1 MSAMMISPNKQS
13 KYSVNKHLQKIRE
26 FIQYDLWRQSHI
38 DIHAPKK
45 RWLYRFL
52 QTIILVARGFKDQV
66 LVVRANSLSFAL
78 LFAFIP
84 MMALIYAIARGFGF
98 EEIVKNTISSSF
110 LAEANI
116 APVLL
121 EWIERYL
128 ETAREGLFLGI
139 GLIVLIWAV
148 YAFFNMLENSF
159 NSIWNV
165 KQSRSFGRRMTNYVM
180 TLLLVPVL
188 VVVTSGISIFLN
200 STEVLASVLDA
211 IVPIRKFMLR
221 LIPFLATA
229 GVFTWIFIAIPNT
242 KVKFSSA
249 IIPGILMGLLY
260 QVVQALSMY
269 LVVLF
274 TRMSIVYG
282 AFSAIPLVLI
292 WLHIT
297 CWLLLVGAE
306 LAFAIQNNDL
316 FAYEKDL
323 ETMSRRYK
331 DYVMLYLLSVIIRR
345 FEAGEQPQTIQQM
358 AAENQLPIRLVQQLL
373 SRMEDANIIR
383 RIYIEDEEEQ
393 SFVPALNTRSITVEM
408 VIGRISA
415 QGTEEFLQ
423 HTPAEMQAFWQRY
436 QQMIDA
442 NHSDDILVSELA

>member
-1 MSAMMISPNKQS
+1 MNTRIQRF
-13 KYSVNKHLQKIRE
+13 RE
-26 FIQYDLWRQSHI
+26 FIQYDLWRQSHMGV
-38 DIHAPKK
+38 HAPKK
-45 RWLYRFL
+45 RLLYRFL

-84 MMALIYAIARGFGF
+84 MMALIFAIARGFGF
-98 EEIVKNTISSSF
+98 EEILKDKVSAGF

-116 APVLL
+116 APMLL
-121 EWIERYL
+121 EWVERYL

-148 YAFFNMLENSF
+148 HAFFNMLEKSF

-165 KQSRSFGRRMTNYVM
+165 KKTRSFGRRMTNYVM

-200 STEVLASVLDA
+200 STEVLAPVLQA
-211 IVPIRKFMLR
+211 IEPIRKFMLR
-221 LIPFLATA
+221 FIPFVATSA
-229 GVFTWIFIAIPNT
+229 VFTWIFIAIPNT

-249 IIPGILMGLLY
+249 IIPGIVMGFLY
-260 QVVQALSMY
+260 QVVQALSMF
-269 LVVLF
+269 LVVLL

-292 WLHIT
+292 WLNIT

-306 LAFAIQNNDL
+306 LAFAIQNNEH
-316 FAYEKDL
+316 FAYERDI

-331 DYVMLYLLSVIIRR
+331 DCMTLYLLSVIIKR
-345 FEAGEQPQTIQQM
+345 FEQGNTPETIQQM
-358 AAENQLPIRLVQQLL
+358 AKKYHLPIRLVGQLL
-373 SRMEDANIIR
+373 ARLEDINIIR
-383 RIYIEDEEEQ
+383 RVYIDNEEDQ
-393 SFVPALNTRSITVEM
+393 AFVPALDTSLISVEM
-408 VIGRISA
+408 VIGRISI

-423 HTPAEMQAFWQRY
+423 HTPLDMQAFWQRY
-436 QQMIDA
+436 LRMIEV
-442 NHSDDILVSELA
+442 NSSDDILVSDL

>member
-1 MSAMMISPNKQS
+1 MNKR
-13 KYSVNKHLQKIRE
+13 LQQIRE
-26 FIQYDLWRQSHI
+26 FIQYDLWRQPHME
-38 DIHAPKK
+38 IHAPKK

-98 EEIVKNTISSSF
+98 EETVKSTISSSF
-110 LAEANI
+110 LAEANV

-128 ETAREGLFLGI
+128 ETARDGLFVGI

-165 KQSRSFGRRMTNYVM
+165 KQSRSFTRRMTNYVM

-200 STEVLASVLDA
+200 STEVLASVLDS

-221 LIPFLATA
+221 FLPFVATA

-274 TRMSIVYG
+274 ARMSIVYG

-297 CWLLLVGAE
+297 CWLLLVGSE

-323 ETMSRRYK
+323 KNMSRRYK
-331 DYVMLYLLSVIIRR
+331 DYVMLYLLFVIIRR
-345 FEAGEQPQTIQQM
+345 FEAGESPQTAQEM
-358 AAENQLPIRLVQQLL
+358 AAENQLPIRLVQQVL
-373 SRMEDANIIR
+373 SRLEETVIVR
-383 RIYIEDEEEQ
+383 RVYVEDEEEQ
-393 SFVPALNTRSITVEM
+393 AFIPALDTKSITVEM

>member
-1 MSAMMISPNKQS
+1 MKQRI
-13 KYSVNKHLQKIRE
+13 QCIRK

-45 RWLYRFL
+45 RLLYRLL
-52 QTIILVARGFKDQV
+52 QILILVGRGFKHQV
-66 LVVRANSLSFAL
+66 LVVRANSLTFAL
-78 LFAFIP
+78 IFAFIP
-84 MMALIYAIARGFGF
+84 MMALIYAVARGFGF
-98 EEIVKNTISSSF
+98 EEMVSELLTGSF

-121 EWIERYL
+121 EWVERYL
-128 ETAREGLFLGI
+128 ETARDGLFVGI

-165 KQSRSFGRRMTNYVM
+165 KKTRSFGRRMTNYVM
-180 TLLLVPVL
+180 TLLLVPIL

-200 STEVLASVLDA
+200 STEVLSSVLQS
-211 IVPIRKFMLR
+211 VEPLRKFMLR
-221 LIPFLATA
+221 FIPFVATSA
-229 GVFTWIFIAIPNT
+229 VFTWIFMAIPST

-249 IIPGILMGLLY
+249 IIPGVLMGFLY

-292 WLHIT
+292 WLNIT
-297 CWLLLVGAE
+297 CWLLLIGAV
-306 LAFAIQNNDL
+306 LAFAIQNNEL
-316 FAYEKDL
+316 FAYERDIV
-323 ETMSRRYK
+323 TMSRRYK
-331 DYVMLYLLSVIIRR
+331 DYVMLYLLSVIIKR
-345 FEAGEQPQTIQQM
+345 FENGESPEKMRDM
-358 AAENQLPIRLVQQLL
+358 ANNNHLPIRLVGQLMARL
-373 SRMEDANIIR
+373 EDANIVHR
-383 RIYIEDEEEQ
+383 VYIDQDEE
-393 SFVPALNTRSITVEM
+393 SAFVPAMDTKKITVEL
-408 VIGRISA
+408 VVGRISS

-423 HTPAEMQAFWQRY
+423 HTPKEMQDFWQHY
-436 QQMIDA
+436 QAMLEA
-442 NHSDDILVSELA
+442 NQSDDILVSEL

>member
-1 MSAMMISPNKQS
+1 MKQRI
-13 KYSVNKHLQKIRE
+13 QRIRK

-45 RWLYRFL
+45 RLLYRLL
-52 QTIILVARGFKDQV
+52 QILILVGRGFKHQV
-66 LVVRANSLSFAL
+66 LVVRANSLTFSL
-78 LFAFIP
+78 IFAFIP
-84 MMALIYAIARGFGF
+84 MMALIYAVARGFGF
-98 EEIVKNTISSSF
+98 EEMVSELLTGSF

-121 EWIERYL
+121 EWVERYL
-128 ETAREGLFLGI
+128 ETARDGLFVGI

-165 KQSRSFGRRMTNYVM
+165 KKKRSFGRRMTNYVM
-180 TLLLVPVL
+180 TLLLVPIL

-200 STEVLASVLDA
+200 STEVLSSVLQS
-211 IVPIRKFMLR
+211 VEPLRKFMLR
-221 LIPFLATA
+221 FIPFVATSA
-229 GVFTWIFIAIPNT
+229 VFTWIFMAIPSP

-249 IIPGILMGLLY
+249 IIPGVLMGFLY

-292 WLHIT
+292 WLNIT
-297 CWLLLVGAE
+297 CWLLLIGAV
-306 LAFAIQNNDL
+306 LAFAIQNNEL
-316 FAYEKDL
+316 FAYERDIV
-323 ETMSRRYK
+323 TMSRRYK
-331 DYVMLYLLSVIIRR
+331 DYVMLYLLSVIIKR
-345 FEAGEQPQTIQQM
+345 FENGESPEKMRDM
-358 AAENQLPIRLVQQLL
+358 AKNNQLPIRLVGQLMARL
-373 SRMEDANIIR
+373 EDANIVHR
-383 RIYIEDEEEQ
+383 VYIDQDEE
-393 SFVPALNTRSITVEM
+393 SAFVPAMDTKKITVEL
-408 VIGRISA
+408 VVGRISS

-423 HTPAEMQAFWQRY
+423 HTPKEMQDFWQHY
-436 QQMIDA
+436 QAMLEA
-442 NHSDDILVSELA
+442 NQSDDILVSEL

>member
-1 MSAMMISPNKQS
+1 MNKR
-13 KYSVNKHLQKIRE
+13 LQQLRE
-26 FIQYDLWRQSHI
+26 FIQYDLWRQSHME
-38 DIHAPKK
+38 IHAPKK
-45 RWLYRFL
+45 RLLYRFL

-84 MMALIYAIARGFGF
+84 MLALIYAIARGFGF
-98 EEIVKNTISSSF
+98 EETVQNTISSSF
-110 LAEANI
+110 LAEANV

-128 ETAREGLFLGI
+128 DTARGGLFLGI

-159 NSIWNV
+159 NCIWNV
-165 KQSRSFGRRMTNYVM
+165 KQSRSFARRMTNYVM

-200 STEVLASVLDA
+200 STEILAPVLDG
-211 IVPIRKFMLR
+211 ILPIRKFMLR
-221 LIPFLATA
+221 FLPFVATA

-260 QVVQALSMY
+260 QLVQALSMF

-292 WLHIT
+292 WLNVT
-297 CWLLLVGAE
+297 CWLLLIGSE

-323 ETMSRRYK
+323 KTMSRRYK

-345 FEAGEQPQTIQQM
+345 FETGETPLTAQEM
-358 AAENQLPIRLVQQLL
+358 AVKNQLPIRLVQELL
-373 SRMEDANIIR
+373 ARLEEVAIVH
-383 RIYIEDEEEQ
+383 RIYIEDEEDQ
-393 SFVPALNTRSITVEM
+393 AFIPALDTKTITVEM

-415 QGTEEFLQ
+415 QGTEEFFQ
-423 HTPAEMQAFWQRY
+423 HTPAEMQAFWLRY

-442 NHSDDILVSELA
+442 NHSDDILISELA

>member
-1 MSAMMISPNKQS
+1 M
-13 KYSVNKHLQKIRE
+13 E
-26 FIQYDLWRQSHI
+26 
-38 DIHAPKK
+38 IHAPKK

-98 EEIVKNTISSSF
+98 EEIVKSTISSSF
-110 LAEANI
+110 LAEANV
-116 APVLL
+116 ATVLL

-128 ETAREGLFLGI
+128 ETARDGWFLGI

-165 KQSRSFGRRMTNYVM
+165 KQSRSFARRMTNYVM

-200 STEVLASVLDA
+200 STEVLASVLDG

-221 LIPFLATA
+221 FLPFVATT

-274 TRMSIVYG
+274 TRMSFVYG

-292 WLHIT
+292 WLNIT
-297 CWLLLVGAE
+297 CWLLLIGAE
-306 LAFAIQNNDL
+306 LAFAIQNNDM

-323 ETMSRRYK
+323 KAMSRRYK

-345 FEAGEQPQTIQQM
+345 FEAGEAPQTAQDM
-358 AAENQLPIRLVQQLL
+358 AADNQLPIRLVQQLL
-373 SRMEDANIIR
+373 SRLEETVIVR
-383 RIYIEDEEEQ
+383 RVYIEDEEEHA
-393 SFVPALNTRSITVEM
+393 FIPALDTKAITVEM

>member
-1 MSAMMISPNKQS
+1 M
-13 KYSVNKHLQKIRE
+13 KYSVNKRLQQIRE
-26 FIQYDLWRQSHI
+26 FIQYDLWRQPHTA
-38 DIHAPKK
+38 IHSPKK
-45 RWLYRFL
+45 RLWYRTL

-66 LVVRANSLSFAL
+66 LVVRANSLSFSL

-98 EEIVKNTISSSF
+98 EEVIQEILSGSF
-110 LAEANI
+110 LDEANI
-116 APVLL
+116 APVLID
-121 EWIERYL
+121 WIERYL

-165 KQSRSFGRRMTNYVM
+165 KKTRSFTRRLTNYLI

-200 STEVLASVLDA
+200 STEILASVLDA
-211 IVPIRKFMLR
+211 IEPIRKFMLR
-221 LIPFLATA
+221 FIPFIATA
-229 GVFTWIFIAIPNT
+229 GVFTWIFVAIPNT

-260 QVVQALSMY
+260 QLVQALSMY

-323 ETMSRRYK
+323 KAMSRRYK
-331 DYVMLYLLSVIIRR
+331 DYVMLYLLSIIIRR
-345 FEAGEQPQTIQQM
+345 FEAGEAPQTAQEL
-358 AAENQLPIRLVQQLL
+358 AAENKLPIRLVQQLL
-373 SRMEDANIIR
+373 SRLEETNIVLR
-383 RIYIEDEEEQ
+383 VYVEDEEEQ
-393 SFVPALNTRSITVEM
+393 AFVPALDTKSITVEM

-415 QGTEEFLQ
+415 QGTEEFLL
-423 HTPAEMQAFWQRY
+423 HTPTEMQAFWQRY

-442 NHSDDILVSELA
+442 NHSDDILVSELS

>member
-1 MSAMMISPNKQS
+1 MNTRIQRF
-13 KYSVNKHLQKIRE
+13 RE
-26 FIQYDLWRQSHI
+26 FIQYDLWRQSHMGV
-38 DIHAPKK
+38 HAPKK
-45 RWLYRFL
+45 RLLYRFL

-84 MMALIYAIARGFGF
+84 MMALIFAIARGFGF
-98 EEIVKNTISSSF
+98 EEILKDKVSAGF

-116 APVLL
+116 APMLL
-121 EWIERYL
+121 EWVERYL

-148 YAFFNMLENSF
+148 HAFFNMLEKSF

-165 KQSRSFGRRMTNYVM
+165 KKTRSFGRRMTNYVM

-200 STEVLASVLDA
+200 STEVLAPVLQA
-211 IVPIRKFMLR
+211 IEPIRKFMLR
-221 LIPFLATA
+221 FIPFIATSA
-229 GVFTWIFIAIPNT
+229 VFTWIFIAIPNT

-249 IIPGILMGLLY
+249 IIPGIVMGFLY
-260 QVVQALSMY
+260 QVVQALSMF
-269 LVVLF
+269 LVVLL

-282 AFSAIPLVLI
+282 AFSANPLVLI
-292 WLHIT
+292 WLNIT

-306 LAFAIQNNDL
+306 LSFAIQNNEH
-316 FAYEKDL
+316 FAYERDI

-331 DYVMLYLLSVIIRR
+331 DCMTLYLLSVIIKR
-345 FEAGEQPQTIQQM
+345 FEQGNTPETIQQM
-358 AAENQLPIRLVQQLL
+358 AKKYHLPIRLVGQLL
-373 SRMEDANIIR
+373 ARLEDINIIR
-383 RIYIEDEEEQ
+383 RVYIDNEEDQ
-393 SFVPALNTRSITVEM
+393 AFVPALDTSLISVEM
-408 VIGRISA
+408 VIGRIST

-423 HTPAEMQAFWQRY
+423 HTPLDMQAFWQRY
-436 QQMIDA
+436 LCMIEV
-442 NHSDDILVSELA
+442 NSSDDILVSDL

>member
-1 MSAMMISPNKQS
+1 MKQR
-13 KYSVNKHLQKIRE
+13 LQHFKE
-26 FIQYDLWRQSHI
+26 FIQYDLWRQSHMN
-38 DIHAPKK
+38 IHTPRK
-45 RWLYRFL
+45 RLWYRIL

-98 EEIVKNTISSSF
+98 EEVLQETLSGSF

-116 APVLL
+116 APVLI

-128 ETAREGLFLGI
+128 ETARGGFFLGM
-139 GLIVLIWAV
+139 GLIVLVWAV

-165 KQSRSFGRRMTNYVM
+165 KQSRSLGRRLTNYIM
-180 TLLLVPVL
+180 TLLLVPIL

-200 STEVLASVLDA
+200 SAEVLSSVLEA
-211 IVPIRKFMLR
+211 IEPIRKFMLR
-221 LIPFLATA
+221 FIPFVATTA
-229 GVFTWIFIAIPNT
+229 VFTWIFTAIPNT
-242 KVKFSSA
+242 KVKFTSA
-249 IIPGILMGLLY
+249 FIPGIIMGLLY
-260 QVVQALSMY
+260 QVVQSLSMY

-282 AFSAIPLVLI
+282 AFSIIPLVLI
-292 WLHIT
+292 WLNIT
-297 CWLLLVGAE
+297 CWLLLIGAE

-316 FAYEKDL
+316 FAYENDL
-323 ETMSRRYK
+323 KKMSRRYK
-331 DYVMLYLLSVIIRR
+331 DYVMLYILAMIIRR
-345 FEAGEQPQTIQQM
+345 FEAGEAPQTAQEM
-358 AAENQLPIRLVQQLL
+358 ATVNQLPIRLVQQLL
-373 SRMEDANIIR
+373 SRMEETNIIR
-383 RIYIEDEEEQ
+383 RVYIEQEEDQ
-393 SFVPALNTRSITVEM
+393 AFVPALDTKTITVEM

-415 QGTEEFLQ
+415 QGSEEFLQ

>member
-1 MSAMMISPNKQS
+1 MNKR
-13 KYSVNKHLQKIRE
+13 LQQLRE
-26 FIQYDLWRQSHI
+26 FIQYDLWRQSHME
-38 DIHAPKK
+38 IHAPKK
-45 RWLYRFL
+45 RLLYRFL

-84 MMALIYAIARGFGF
+84 MLALIYAIARGFGF
-98 EEIVKNTISSSF
+98 EEIVQHTISSSF
-110 LAEANI
+110 LAEANV

-128 ETAREGLFLGI
+128 DTARGGLFLGI

-165 KQSRSFGRRMTNYVM
+165 KQSRSFARRMTNYVM

-200 STEVLASVLDA
+200 STEILAPVLDA
-211 IVPIRKFMLR
+211 ILPIRKFMLR
-221 LIPFLATA
+221 FLPFVATA

-260 QVVQALSMY
+260 QLVQALSMF

-292 WLHIT
+292 WLNIT
-297 CWLLLVGAE
+297 CWLLLIGAE

-316 FAYEKDL
+316 FAYERDL
-323 ETMSRRYK
+323 KTMSRRYK

-345 FEAGEQPQTIQQM
+345 FEAGESPQTAQKM
-358 AAENQLPIRLVQQLL
+358 AAEHQLPIRLVQQLL
-373 SRMEDANIIR
+373 SRLEETSIVR
-383 RIYIEDEEEQ
+383 RVYTEDEEEQ
-393 SFVPALNTRSITVEM
+393 AFVPALDTKTITVEM

-423 HTPAEMQAFWQRY
+423 HTPAEMQAFWLRY

>member
-1 MSAMMISPNKQS
+1 MNPRIQR
-13 KYSVNKHLQKIRE
+13 LRE

-38 DIHAPKK
+38 GVHAPKK
-45 RWLYRFL
+45 RLLYRLL
-52 QTIILVARGFKDQV
+52 QTIILVGRGFKDQV

-98 EEIVKNTISSSF
+98 EEVLKEIISGSF

-165 KQSRSFGRRMTNYVM
+165 KKTRSFGRRLTNYVM
-180 TLLLVPVL
+180 TLLLVPIL

-200 STEVLASVLDA
+200 STEVLAPVLQA
-211 IVPIRKFMLR
+211 IEPIRKFMLR
-221 LIPFLATA
+221 FIPFVATSA
-229 GVFTWIFIAIPNT
+229 VFIWIFMAIPNT

-249 IIPGILMGLLY
+249 IIPGVVMGLLY
-260 QVVQALSMY
+260 QVVQALSMF

-274 TRMSIVYG
+274 ARMSIVYG

-292 WLHIT
+292 WLNIT
-297 CWLLLVGAE
+297 CWLLLIGAE

-316 FAYEKDL
+316 FAYERDI
-323 ETMSRRYK
+323 ENMSRRYK
-331 DYVMLYLLSVIIRR
+331 DYVMLYLLSVIVRR
-345 FEAGEQPQTIQQM
+345 FEQGTSSQTAKQM
-358 AAENQLPIRLVQQLL
+358 AEDNQLPIRLVQQLL
-373 SRMEDANIIR
+373 SRLEETSIVR
-383 RIYIEDEEEQ
+383 RVYVEKEEEEA
-393 SFVPALNTRSITVEM
+393 FVPAMDTRMITVEM

-423 HTPAEMQAFWQRY
+423 HTPQEMQAFWQSY
-436 QQMIDA
+436 LQMIES
-442 NHSDDILVSELA
+442 NPSDDILVRDL

>member
-1 MSAMMISPNKQS
+1 MKQR
-13 KYSVNKHLQKIRE
+13 LQHFKE

-38 DIHAPKK
+38 TIHAPKK
-45 RWLYRFL
+45 RLLYRIL
-52 QTIILVARGFKDQV
+52 QTIILVGRGFKNQV

-98 EEIVKNTISSSF
+98 EEVVKDTISSSF
-110 LAEANI
+110 LAEANLSH
-116 APVLL
+116 VLF

-128 ETAREGLFLGI
+128 ETARDGFFLGV
-139 GLIVLIWAV
+139 GLVVLIWAV

-165 KQSRSFGRRMTNYVM
+165 KQSRSFGRRLTNYVM

-188 VVVTSGISIFLN
+188 VVMTSGISIFLN
-200 STEVLASVLDA
+200 STQVLSPILEA
-211 IVPIRKFMLR
+211 IEPIRKFMLSF
-221 LIPFLATA
+221 IPFVAAT
-229 GVFTWIFIAIPNT
+229 GVFTWMFIAIPNT

-249 IIPGILMGLLY
+249 IIPGVVMGLLY
-260 QVVQALSMY
+260 QVVQGLSMY

-282 AFSAIPLVLI
+282 AFSIIPLVLI
-292 WLHIT
+292 WLNIT
-297 CWLLLVGAE
+297 CWLLLIGAE

-323 ETMSRRYK
+323 EQMSRRYK

-345 FEAGEQPQTIQQM
+345 FEAGESPQTAQEM
-358 AAENQLPIRLVQQLL
+358 AITNQLPIRLVQQLL
-373 SRMEDANIIR
+373 SRLEETNIIHR
-383 RIYIEDEEEQ
+383 VYIENEEDQ
-393 SFVPALNTRSITVEM
+393 AFVPALDTKTITVEM

>member
-1 MSAMMISPNKQS
+1 MNKR
-13 KYSVNKHLQKIRE
+13 LQQIRE
-26 FIQYDLWRQSHI
+26 FIQYDLWRQSHMG
-38 DIHAPKK
+38 IHAPKK

-98 EEIVKNTISSSF
+98 EEIVKSTISSSF
-110 LAEANI
+110 LAEANV
-116 APVLL
+116 ATVLL

-128 ETAREGLFLGI
+128 ETARDGWFLGI

-165 KQSRSFGRRMTNYVM
+165 KQSRSFARRMTNYVM

-200 STEVLASVLDA
+200 STEVLASVLDG

-221 LIPFLATA
+221 FLPFVATT

-274 TRMSIVYG
+274 TRMSFVYG

-292 WLHIT
+292 WLNIT
-297 CWLLLVGAE
+297 CWLLLIGAE
-306 LAFAIQNNDL
+306 LAFAIQNNDM

-323 ETMSRRYK
+323 KAMSRRYK

-345 FEAGEQPQTIQQM
+345 FEAGEAPQTAQDM
-358 AAENQLPIRLVQQLL
+358 AADNQLPIRLVQQLL
-373 SRMEDANIIR
+373 SRLEETVIVR
-383 RIYIEDEEEQ
+383 RVYIEDEEEHA
-393 SFVPALNTRSITVEM
+393 FIPALDTKAITVEM

>member
-1 MSAMMISPNKQS
+1 MNTRIQRF
-13 KYSVNKHLQKIRE
+13 RE
-26 FIQYDLWRQSHI
+26 FIQYDLWRQSHMGG
-38 DIHAPKK
+38 HAPKK
-45 RWLYRFL
+45 RLLYRFL

-84 MMALIYAIARGFGF
+84 MMALVFAIARGFGF
-98 EEIVKNTISSSF
+98 EEILKDKVSAGF

-116 APVLL
+116 APMLL
-121 EWIERYL
+121 EWVERYL

-148 YAFFNMLENSF
+148 HAFFNMLEKSF

-165 KQSRSFGRRMTNYVM
+165 KKTRSFGRRMTNYVM

-200 STEVLASVLDA
+200 STEVLAPVLQA
-211 IVPIRKFMLR
+211 IEPIRKFMLR
-221 LIPFLATA
+221 FIPFIATSA
-229 GVFTWIFIAIPNT
+229 VFTWIFIAIPNT

-249 IIPGILMGLLY
+249 IIPGIVMGFLY
-260 QVVQALSMY
+260 QVVQALSMF
-269 LVVLF
+269 LVVLL

-292 WLHIT
+292 WLNIT

-306 LAFAIQNNDL
+306 LSFAIQNNEH
-316 FAYEKDL
+316 FAYERDI

-331 DYVMLYLLSVIIRR
+331 DCMTLYLLSVIIKR
-345 FEAGEQPQTIQQM
+345 FEQGNTPETIQQM
-358 AAENQLPIRLVQQLL
+358 AKKYHLPIRLVGQLL
-373 SRMEDANIIR
+373 ARLEDINIIR
-383 RIYIEDEEEQ
+383 RVYIDNEEDQ
-393 SFVPALNTRSITVEM
+393 AFVPALDTSLISVEM
-408 VIGRISA
+408 VIGRIST

-423 HTPAEMQAFWQRY
+423 HTPLDMQAFWQRY
-436 QQMIDA
+436 LCMIEV
-442 NHSDDILVSELA
+442 NSSDDILVSDL

>member
-1 MSAMMISPNKQS
+1 M
-13 KYSVNKHLQKIRE
+13 
-26 FIQYDLWRQSHI
+26 

-98 EEIVKNTISSSF
+98 EETVKSTISSSF
-110 LAEANI
+110 LAEANV

-128 ETAREGLFLGI
+128 ETARDGLFLGI

-165 KQSRSFGRRMTNYVM
+165 KQSRSFTRRMTNHVM

-200 STEVLASVLDA
+200 STEVLASVLDS

-221 LIPFLATA
+221 FLPFVATA

-274 TRMSIVYG
+274 ARMSIVYG

-297 CWLLLVGAE
+297 CWLLLVGSE

-323 ETMSRRYK
+323 KNMSRRYK

-345 FEAGEQPQTIQQM
+345 FEAGESPQTAQEM
-358 AAENQLPIRLVQQLL
+358 AAENQLPIRLVQQVL
-373 SRMEDANIIR
+373 SRLEETVIVR
-383 RIYIEDEEEQ
+383 RVYVEDEEEQ
-393 SFVPALNTRSITVEM
+393 AFIPALDTKSITVEM

>member
-1 MSAMMISPNKQS
+1 MNPRIQR
-13 KYSVNKHLQKIRE
+13 LRE

-38 DIHAPKK
+38 GVHAPKK
-45 RWLYRFL
+45 RLLYRLL
-52 QTIILVARGFKDQV
+52 QTIILVGRGFKDQV

-98 EEIVKNTISSSF
+98 EEVLKEIISGSF

-128 ETAREGLFLGI
+128 ETARGGLFLGI

-165 KQSRSFGRRMTNYVM
+165 KKTRSFGRRLTNYVM
-180 TLLLVPVL
+180 TLLLVPIL

-200 STEVLASVLDA
+200 STEVLAPVLQA
-211 IVPIRKFMLR
+211 IEPIRKFMLR
-221 LIPFLATA
+221 FIPFVATSA
-229 GVFTWIFIAIPNT
+229 VFIWIFMAIPNT

-249 IIPGILMGLLY
+249 IIPGVVMGLLY
-260 QVVQALSMY
+260 QVVQALSMF

-274 TRMSIVYG
+274 ARMSIVYG

-292 WLHIT
+292 WLNIT
-297 CWLLLVGAE
+297 CWLLLIGAE

-316 FAYEKDL
+316 FAYERDI
-323 ETMSRRYK
+323 ENMSRRYK
-331 DYVMLYLLSVIIRR
+331 DYVMLYLLSVIVRR
-345 FEAGEQPQTIQQM
+345 FEQGTSPQTAKQM
-358 AAENQLPIRLVQQLL
+358 AEDNQLPIRLVQQLL
-373 SRMEDANIIR
+373 SHLEETSIVR
-383 RIYIEDEEEQ
+383 RVYVEKEEEEA
-393 SFVPALNTRSITVEM
+393 FVPAMDTRMITVEM

-423 HTPAEMQAFWQRY
+423 HTPQEMQAFWQSY
-436 QQMIDA
+436 LHMIES
-442 NHSDDILVSELA
+442 NPSDDILVRDL

>member
-1 MSAMMISPNKQS
+1 MKQRI
-13 KYSVNKHLQKIRE
+13 QRIRK

-45 RWLYRFL
+45 RLLYRLL
-52 QTIILVARGFKDQV
+52 QILILVGRGFKHQV
-66 LVVRANSLSFAL
+66 LVVRANSLTFSL
-78 LFAFIP
+78 IFAFIP
-84 MMALIYAIARGFGF
+84 MMALIYAVARGFGF
-98 EEIVKNTISSSF
+98 EEMVSELLTGSF

-121 EWIERYL
+121 EWVERYL
-128 ETAREGLFLGI
+128 ETARDGLFVGI

-165 KQSRSFGRRMTNYVM
+165 KKKRSFGRRMTNYVM
-180 TLLLVPVL
+180 TLLLVPIL

-200 STEVLASVLDA
+200 STEVLSSVLQS
-211 IVPIRKFMLR
+211 VEPLRKFMLR
-221 LIPFLATA
+221 FIPFVATSA
-229 GVFTWIFIAIPNT
+229 VFTWIFMAIPST

-249 IIPGILMGLLY
+249 IIPGVLMGFLY

-292 WLHIT
+292 WLNIT
-297 CWLLLVGAE
+297 CWLLLLGAV
-306 LAFAIQNNDL
+306 LAFAIQNNEL
-316 FAYEKDL
+316 FAYERDIV
-323 ETMSRRYK
+323 TMSRRYK
-331 DYVMLYLLSVIIRR
+331 DYVMLYLLSVIIKR
-345 FEAGEQPQTIQQM
+345 FENGESPEKMRDM
-358 AAENQLPIRLVQQLL
+358 AKNNQLPIRLVGQLMARL
-373 SRMEDANIIR
+373 EDANIVHR
-383 RIYIEDEEEQ
+383 VYIDQDEE
-393 SFVPALNTRSITVEM
+393 SAFVPAMDTKKITVEL
-408 VIGRISA
+408 VVGRISS

-423 HTPAEMQAFWQRY
+423 HTPKEMQDFWQHY
-436 QQMIDA
+436 QAMLEA
-442 NHSDDILVSELA
+442 NQSDDILVSEL

>member
-1 MSAMMISPNKQS
+1 MNPRIQR
-13 KYSVNKHLQKIRE
+13 LRE

-38 DIHAPKK
+38 GVHAPKK
-45 RWLYRFL
+45 RLLYRLL
-52 QTIILVARGFKDQV
+52 QTIILVGRGFKDQV

-98 EEIVKNTISSSF
+98 EEVLKEIISGSF

-165 KQSRSFGRRMTNYVM
+165 KKTRSFGRRLTNYVM
-180 TLLLVPVL
+180 TLLLVPIL

-200 STEVLASVLDA
+200 STEVLAPVLQA
-211 IVPIRKFMLR
+211 IEPIRKFMLR
-221 LIPFLATA
+221 FIPFVATSA
-229 GVFTWIFIAIPNT
+229 VFIWIFMAIPNT

-249 IIPGILMGLLY
+249 IIPGVVMGLLY
-260 QVVQALSMY
+260 QVVQALSMF

-274 TRMSIVYG
+274 ARMSIVYG

-292 WLHIT
+292 WLNIT
-297 CWLLLVGAE
+297 CWLLLIGAE

-316 FAYEKDL
+316 FAYERDI
-323 ETMSRRYK
+323 ENMSRRYK
-331 DYVMLYLLSVIIRR
+331 DYVMLYLLSVIVRR
-345 FEAGEQPQTIQQM
+345 FEQGTSPQTAKQM
-358 AAENQLPIRLVQQLL
+358 AEDNQLPIRLVQQLL
-373 SRMEDANIIR
+373 SRLEETSIVR
-383 RIYIEDEEEQ
+383 RVYVEKEEEEA
-393 SFVPALNTRSITVEM
+393 FVPAMDTRMITVEM

-415 QGTEEFLQ
+415 QGTEAFLQ
-423 HTPAEMQAFWQRY
+423 HTPQEMQAFWQSY
-436 QQMIDA
+436 LQMIES
-442 NHSDDILVSELA
+442 NPSDDILVRDL